1 MASESSIAQVSSGS
15 LLFNDPT
22 LPWTPDDF
30 PTLPSTALAVT
41 FRGTIA
47 TGTVSTLTLTNQIQ
61 YAPFEPESIRPSLTK
76 TLQINQGGQVIL
88 QEPTVQFLSTTS
100 QAFQQPVS
108 SFTQSTIGGAGIQDV
123 TMANPDTLTNALGKL
138 DAWIT
143 NAFLL
148 QPPGVQPVASETNVF
163 YGGVQWLNFPTYS
176 ILDKFVPYVNSILFI
191 VGDPT
196 TANYLTFEINDPTLF
211 PYKTYTDGISPQFT
225 PLVRLRIFTNC
236 FVTTA
241 DALYTKTVMQT
252 KCVKI
257 ITEMGDATLPT
268 IGKVFAI
275 DQTDGETTYTTV
287 SLYLPNLPNSYPNG
301 TEVPIKIV
309 YLNKTSSPV
318 TMTCASTVQA
328 TTGDPG
334 PITSVTPLYTT
345 PSSIVVQ
352 VVAPT
357 YSDTTGLVTTPFFS
371 TYQVQYT
378 LQQMNSVVSG
388 APGIGFRYGISDPT
402 QIPGDEA
409 AYSNAT
415 YTQSIPFVTCND
427 VIKVTGTSEYPLVPG
442 AQWST
447 SISATNC
454 VGNIG
459 PDTALPILSTLFPT
473 VTAPRM
479 SDIPL
484 QNTSPGE
491 TRFAG
496 TLATPLYND
505 GWTLSTIVPNDV
517 FFFSTPSFLNY
528 QLSTSVQWND
538 ATYPGDRNTL
548 TLNLYHTDESGNQTN
563 PATLAVAS
571 TSDDFPL
578 NTPLYAGTLDANI
591 TATLTDSQ
599 VQPTYT
605 QFFYNVGITGQQY
618 VTNYSTAT
626 QTIQVTLEN
635 NQIPSTLGGST
646 PQILSTSAYIFSTEP
661 VKSYSTLQV
670 LVQHC
675 TSTTQISGIYTP
687 SLTSQFVFDVETVNL
702 GNYYLP
708 STFATG
714 VLSSNGVPL
723 GPLAK
728 YTSNVHIFD
737 GASEVTT
744 LPFPADTVL
753 TLSSLTTG
761 FFSTIYQDPND
772 PQEVLLNATVDPE
785 HPQDQVSTFVSTLTN
800 HVFIDTV
807 SLVTISTFSNT
818 LHSNGLRVVSLLP
831 RLEAPGTVNNMND
844 GVDNAGNFGTGLN
857 VAISSFASIDSTNT
871 LNVSTSLVYQHTSS
885 ISTIYTDPYAREL
898 LYTNGH
904 YIHAAG
910 FNFTQFS
917 GDIINVPNAVYPDFT
932 YDLIYD
938 QNGGYRYATFLYEL
952 STFATPTPIQYLNI
966 LIKNPSFISTIQS
979 DRTLNSCFPD
989 APVDPTY
996 LTNMKV
1002 RLHAKVLGTFDAGTS
1017 MPVETEWVNGFK
1029 ELDDTIYDD
1038 AQFDIGGAI
1047 EATLINSD
1055 ICYTVQFERR
1065 FYTKFTAFVRI
1076 GISQDG
1082 SVYSGDPLT
1091 FDAIQVSYGDSGI
1104 SGILC

>member
-1 MASESSIAQVSSGS
+1 MASESSIAQLSSGS

-22 LPWTPDDF
+22 LPWSPDDF
-30 PTLPSTALAVT
+30 PILPSTALAVT
-41 FRGTIA
+41 FQGTIA
-47 TGTVSTLTLTNQIQ
+47 AGTVSTLTLTNQIQ

-76 TLQINQGGQVIL
+76 TLQINQDGQVIL

-123 TMANPDTLTNALGKL
+123 TTTNPDTLTNSLGKL

-176 ILDKFVPYVNSILFI
+176 ILDKSVPYVNSILFI
-191 VGDPT
+191 IGDPT
-196 TANYLTFEINDPTLF
+196 TPNYLTFELNDPTLF
-211 PYKTYTDGISPQFT
+211 PYKTYTDGISPQFA
-225 PLVRLRIFTNC
+225 PLVRLRIFTKC
-236 FVTTA
+236 FVPTA
-241 DALYTKTVMQT
+241 DALYTKTVMKT

-257 ITEMGDATLPT
+257 ITELGDATLPT
-268 IGKVFAI
+268 VGKVFAL
-275 DQTDGETTYTTV
+275 DQTDGATTYTTV
-287 SLYLPNLPNSYPNG
+287 SLYLPNLPNSYPVG

-318 TMTCASTVQA
+318 TLTSASTVQA
-328 TTGDPG
+328 TTGNPG
-334 PITSVTPLYTT
+334 AVTSVTPHHET
-345 PSSIVVQ
+345 PSSIALQ

-371 TYQVQYT
+371 TYQVEYT
-378 LQQMNSVVSG
+378 LQQMNSAV
-388 APGIGFRYGISDPT
+388 PGLGFRYGISDPT

-409 AYSNAT
+409 AYSNVT
-415 YTQSIPFVTCND
+415 FTQSIPFVTCND
-427 VIKVTGTSEYPLVPG
+427 VIQVTGTQSNPLVPG

-447 SISATNC
+447 SIATTNC
-454 VGNIG
+454 VGNTG
-459 PDTALPILSTLFPT
+459 PVTALPILSTLFPT
-473 VTAPRM
+473 VTAPPITN
-479 SDIPL
+479 IPL

-491 TRFAG
+491 TRFIG
-496 TLATPLYND
+496 TLTSPYYDN
-505 GWTLSTIVPNDV
+505 GWHLSTIVPNDV

-528 QLSTSVQWND
+528 QLSTPVQWND
-538 ATYPGDRNTL
+538 ASYPGDRNTL
-548 TLNLYHTDESGNQTN
+548 TLNLYHTDESGTQTN

-571 TSDDFPL
+571 TADDFPL
-578 NTPLYAGTLDANI
+578 NTPLYAGTSEANI

-599 VQPTYT
+599 TQPAYT

-618 VTNYSTAT
+618 VTDYSTAT
-626 QTIQVTLEN
+626 QTIQVTLTN
-635 NQIPSTLGGST
+635 NQIPSTGGPE

-661 VKSYSTLQV
+661 VNSYSTLQV
-670 LVQHC
+670 LVQQC

-687 SLTSQFVFDVETVNL
+687 SLNSQFVFDVQSVNI

-714 VLSSNGVPL
+714 VLSSNGVPM
-723 GPLAK
+723 GPIAR

-737 GASEVTT
+737 GAVEVTT

-772 PQEVLLNATVDPE
+772 PQEVLLNATVDSE

-800 HVFIDTV
+800 ALFVDTV

-818 LHSNGLRVVSLLP
+818 LQSNGLRVVSLLP
-831 RLEAPGTVNNMND
+831 RLEAPGTANNMND
-844 GVDNAGNFGTGLN
+844 SINAFGNSGTGLN

-871 LNVSTSLVYQHTSS
+871 LNLSTSLVYQHTSS
-885 ISTIYTDPYAREL
+885 ISTIYTDSYSREL
-898 LYTNGH
+898 LYTDGH

-952 STFATPTPIQYLNI
+952 STFATPTPIQYLNV
-966 LIKNPSFISTIQS
+966 LIKNPSHISTIQS

-1002 RLHAKVLGTFDAGTS
+1002 RLHAKVLGTFDAGTC
-1017 MPVETEWVNGFK
+1017 MPVETAWVNGFK

-1038 AQFDIGGAI
+1038 SIFDIGGCVNVSTI
-1047 EATLINSD
+1047 QTG
-1055 ICYTVQFERR
+1055 ICYTVQFDRR
-1065 FYTKFTAFVRI
+1065 YYRKFTAFVRV
-1076 GISQDG
+1076 GIAQDG
-1082 SVYSGDPLT
+1082 SVYSGDPLM
-1091 FDAIQVSYGDSGI
+1091 FDSIQVSYGDSGI
-1104 SGILC
+1104 SGFLC